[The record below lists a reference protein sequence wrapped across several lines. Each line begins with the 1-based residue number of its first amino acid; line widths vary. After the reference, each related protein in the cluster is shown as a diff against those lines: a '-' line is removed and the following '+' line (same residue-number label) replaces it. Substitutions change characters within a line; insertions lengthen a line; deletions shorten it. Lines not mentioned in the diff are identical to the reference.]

1 MNVQKL
7 SDDACLVDLPTELTD
22 PDEQPLLN
30 ACAPSDR
37 GQMLHIIL
45 DFGPVE
51 HFNGL
56 GASMLVKLDALARN
70 RGQLLTGC
78 RVNDQYH
85 DVLSITGLRRRIK
98 AHPRIED
105 ALSALD
111 IEANDEIQISPLASS
126 SGDSSNWASPVAK
139 LKAPPF
145 PPEAWNRNVNGRRAV
160 GPVNGFGQLWQK
172 LYRLRVSDPSIT
184 PEQAI
189 LVMKENFPSLQPEFN
204 RFYPSAAGI
213 QPGEIV
219 AIDSSTP
226 GGPVSTGVVVLYAD
240 NFSFTFITPQGH
252 PESGWVTFSSY
263 RSEDHT
269 IVQILG
275 LARANDPVYELAFRA
290 VGSKMQI
297 KIWAHVLTS
306 LASHLRVHPDI
317 SVEPTCVDRRM
328 QWSKAKN
335 VWYNAQI
342 RTLLYMPMRGL
353 GWPQRRRR
361 RRAYA

>member
-7 SDDACLVDLPTELTD
+7 SDDACLVDMPTKLTD

-30 ACAPSDR
+30 ACAPSGRD
-37 GQMLHIIL
+37 QMHHIIL

-70 RGQLLTGC
+70 RGQMVMASRVNNHYNEVLTLTGL
-78 RVNDQYH
+78 DQ
-85 DVLSITGLRRRIK
+85 RIK
-98 AHPRIED
+98 THARIED
-105 ALSALD
+105 ALSALG
-111 IEANDEIQISPLASS
+111 IEASDDIQISPLASS

-226 GGPVSTGVVVLYAD
+226 GGPVSTGVMVLYAD
-240 NFSFTFITPQGH
+240 EVSFTFITPQGH

-263 RSEDHT
+263 RSGDRT
-269 IVQILG
+269 VVQILG
-275 LARANDPVYELAFRA
+275 LARANDPVYEAAFRA
-290 VGSKMQI
+290 VGSKIQI
-297 KIWAHVLTS
+297 KIWTHVLTS
-306 LASHLRVHPDI
+306 LANHLGVPPDI

-328 QWSKAKN
+328 QWSEAKN

-342 RTLLYMPMRGL
+342 RTLLYIPMRGL